1 MESNKYQWLEINL
14 GERTEIT
21 AIATQGR
28 YGSSDWVTGYQLM
41 FSDTGHNWR
50 QYRQEDSIGVSW
62 QKSEKIILSYACTFG
77 CMLSCSYINRTDLSV
92 HLILFFP
99 DCYSG
104 DTNNRE
110 IYFIIT
116 KKKASLTLEFF
127 NEKQISS

>member
-62 QKSEKIILSYACTFG
+62 QKSE
-77 CMLSCSYINRTDLSV
+77 
-92 HLILFFP
+92 ILFFRHLHAVCVCVSHRYIDGAP
-99 DCYSG
+99 SACSFVFLGSLQPGGHEQGYLF
-104 DTNNRE
+104 
-110 IYFIIT
+110 IYLFY
-116 KKKASLTLEFF
+116 FF
-127 NEKQISS
+127 